1 MLTHGLGVSSLI
13 FSIDTLETNLV
24 EYLFAHGFDVW
35 ALDYRASIDLPA
47 SYTQFSGDEIAKYDY
62 PAAVKKILDVTGAD
76 SVQVVA
82 HCFGS
87 TTFFMAML
95 AGLKGVRSAVIS
107 QIATNI
113 VAPLVTSIKCGLH
126 MPSVMDALGI
136 DSLNAVATDG
146 KWYEK
151 LYDRAIAVMPMQEEE
166 RCINATCRRITFM
179 YSNLYEHD
187 QLNAATHDAL
197 HEMFGIAN
205 VTSFEHL
212 AELVRHGHL
221 VSAKGEEIYMPHLER
236 LAIPMA
242 FIHGAENN
250 CFLPESTQ
258 LTVKLLSEKN
268 GSNLY
273 SRHVIPNYGHID
285 CIYGKNAVRDVYP
298 FILHHLEGPGLGN

>member
-1 MLTHGLGVSSLI
+1 VQKV
-13 FSIDTLETNLV
+13 LE
-24 EYLFAHGFDVW
+24 
-35 ALDYRASIDLPA
+35 
-47 SYTQFSGDEIAKYDY
+47 
-62 PAAVKKILDVTGAD
+62 VTGAE
-76 SVQVVA
+76 SVQMVA

-113 VAPLVTSIKCGLH
+113 VAPLMTNIKTGLH
-126 MPSVMDALGI
+126 MPSLMDALGI
-136 DSLNAVATDG
+136 DSLNAYVSTEAR
-146 KWYEK
+146 WYEK
-151 LYDRAIAVMPMQEEE
+151 LYDRAISLMPMQSEE
-166 RCINATCRRITFM
+166 RCNSATCHRITFM

-187 QLNAATHDAL
+187 QLNTATHDAL

-212 AELVRHGHL
+212 AELVRKGHL
-221 VSAKGEEIYMPHLER
+221 VAFNGDEVYMSHLER

-258 LTVKLLSEKN
+258 LTIELLGEKN
-268 GSNLY
+268 GSKLY

-285 CIYGKNAVRDVYP
+285 CIYGKNAVQDVYP
-298 FILHHLEGPGLGN
+298 FILHHLEGPGA